1 VAITTLLILVGGGCL
16 SILEP
21 EANVFFT
28 AFNLADVGSMQS
40 ADMGEL
46 LPGPL
51 PGQTTLMNPF
61 AQPAGLGSS
70 AIPVQAWPPQMTLK
84 HRIG

>member
-1 VAITTLLILVGGGCL
+1 MAVLGVAALKEILGRRGLVYVVAITTLLILVGGGCL

-46 LPGPL
+46 LLGPL

-61 AQPAGLGSS
+61 AQKF
-70 AIPVQAWPPQMTLK
+70 Q
-84 HRIG
+84 

>member
-1 VAITTLLILVGGGCL
+1 VAVLGVAALKEILGRRGLVYVVAITTLLILVGGGCL

-46 LPGPL
+46 LLGPL

-61 AQPAGLGSS
+61 AQKF
-70 AIPVQAWPPQMTLK
+70 Q
-84 HRIG
+84 